1 MHKILFSL
9 FFIFGFCLSTNSQY
23 TGTFGRYYQKKDYK
37 MTVLTGYATGDFSKP
52 EIWVVKKDNDV
63 DPYIFIKNAYTFEY
77 TFNLSKEDIEDGESP
92 TENLEVFLIFKS
104 DKKNKKWK
112 VTDWEMNHK
121 FEKYSDKKQT
131 NEPYTYGYR
140 SFSFNE
146 ITNVDTGEKLDGVE
160 IIKKIAKTKEL
171 VITIKDDL
179 SDANICRFQG
189 KKHKK
194 KIGKVLSDK
203 YQSKNGELMN

>member
-23 TGTFGRYYQKKDYK
+23 TGTIGRYYQKKDYK
-37 MTVLTGYATGDFSKP
+37 MTVLTGYATGVFSEPK
-52 EIWVVKKDNDV
+52 IFVVKKDSDV
-63 DPYIFIKNAYTFEY
+63 DPYIFIKDAYTFEY
-77 TFNLSKEDIEDGESP
+77 TSNLSKEDIEYGDTP

-112 VTDWEMNHK
+112 VTK
-121 FEKYSDKKQT
+121 FDMGGKMEKYSEKKQT
-131 NEPYTYGYR
+131 NESYTTAYNNYY
-140 SFSFNE
+140 FE
-146 ITNVDTGEKLDGVE
+146 ELTNVDTDEKLGGLE

-179 SDANICRFQG
+179 SDINICRFQG
-189 KKHKK
+189 KRHKK

>member
-23 TGTFGRYYQKKDYK
+23 TGTIGRYYQEKDYK

-52 EIWVVKKDNDV
+52 KIYVIKNDSDV
-63 DPYIFIKNAYTFEY
+63 NPYIYIEDVYTFEY
-77 TFNLSKEDIEDGESP
+77 TFNLSKEDIEDGETP
-92 TENLEVFLIFKS
+92 TANLEVFLIFKS

-112 VTDWEMNHK
+112 VTDWRMAGK
-121 FEKYSDKKQT
+121 IEKYSEKKQP
-131 NEPYTYGYR
+131 NEPYFYAYN
-140 SFSFNE
+140 SYFFKE
-146 ITNVDTGEKLDGVE
+146 LTNVDTGVKLDQVE
-160 IIKKIAKTKEL
+160 IIKKIAKTKDL
-171 VITIKDDL
+171 VITLKNDFMDV
-179 SDANICRFQG
+179 NICRFQG

>member
-9 FFIFGFCLSTNSQY
+9 FFIFGFCLNTNSQY

-37 MTVLTGYATGDFSKP
+37 MTVLTGYATGLFSKP
-52 EIWVVKKDNDV
+52 KIYVIKNDSDI
-63 DPYIFIKNAYTFEY
+63 DPYIYIEDAYTFEY
-77 TFNLSKEDIEDGESP
+77 TFNLSKEDIEDGETP

-112 VTDWEMNHK
+112 VTASNMGGK
-121 FEKYSDKKQT
+121 IEKYSEKKQT
-131 NEPYTYGYR
+131 NEPYRYAY
-140 SFSFNE
+140 SAYYIKE
-146 ITNVDTGEKLDGVE
+146 LTNVDTGEKLEKVE

-179 SDANICRFQG
+179 SDSNICRFQG
-189 KKHKK
+189 KKHKR